1 VQYRVVALALLVAL
15 VIVPAGFARFHG
27 GTVNWSVA
35 APAVGQGSVVAFTA
49 TGPRSSP
56 PLLVKVTN
64 LGMLGKGFGG
74 VAIIEKIRGGSE
86 VFLVMFKGN
95 FSAATSAATVK
106 LQISTPSTIKNAP
119 VGSKCKKFADWKAA
133 FAHTSVAKKGTEIL
147 QGLIPN
153 GPDKPYVFLTT
164 MISSLGGTC

>member
-1 VQYRVVALALLVAL
+1 MRTAAILIAAMIVVPSASA
-15 VIVPAGFARFHG
+15 G
-27 GTVNWSVA
+27 GTVNWSVPS
-35 APAVGQGSVVAFTA
+35 PAVGHGSVVAFTA

-64 LGMLGKGFGG
+64 LGLLGKGFGG

-95 FSAATSAATVK
+95 LSAATSAGTVK
-106 LQISTPSTIKNAP
+106 LQISTPSTIKSAP
-119 VGSKCKKFADWKAA
+119 VGNVCKQYAGWTAA
-133 FAHTSVAKKGTEIL
+133 FAHAGVAKKGTEIL

-153 GPDKPYVFLTT
+153 GPDKPSVFLAN
-164 MISSLGGTC
+164 MGSALGC